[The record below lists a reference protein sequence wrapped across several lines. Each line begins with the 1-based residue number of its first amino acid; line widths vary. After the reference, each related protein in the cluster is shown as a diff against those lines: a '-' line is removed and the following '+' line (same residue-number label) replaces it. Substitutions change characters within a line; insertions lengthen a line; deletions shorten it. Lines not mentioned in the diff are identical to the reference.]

1 MFIFKMY
8 YAKSS
13 AGGQQETGEPVAVGK
28 PSLCVTRLFVNLCKL
43 VQVILK
49 KGNLLLLGARP
60 PAIIRFHFGTLQR
73 RWWSRKMRLRSV
85 LAKVT
90 ANGANRSL
98 IDHNDFYFKDIRQQ
112 QLDVLRAILF

>member
-1 MFIFKMY
+1 MYIFKMHMQ
-8 YAKSS
+8 SHL
-13 AGGQQETGEPVAVGK
+13 QEDNRRQVRPVAVGK